1 MASSGYFI
9 TGTDTGIGKTVAT
22 AALQAVLQSE
32 GRSTGIMK
40 PIETGVD
47 AHCSSSA
54 NSDAKFLLEAA
65 GLTDEL
71 SDICPVRLKTP
82 AAPYQA
88 ALMEGVD
95 IDVSLILAAYQRLA
109 EKYEVMLVEGVG
121 GLLVPI
127 SKNYAVIDL
136 ISDMGLPVLI
146 VAGYQLGTLNHT
158 LMTLRNLKEKNLT
171 VTGILMT
178 QFDPEPLT
186 EVEQQQPELISELS
200 GVPIL
205 GELPYIDNLST
216 NSFTGEFLNHLR
228 QNIHPSLLT
237 PNG

>member
-9 TGTDTGIGKTVAT
+9 TGTDTGIGKTVVT
-22 AALQAVLQSE
+22 AALQAVLHHQ
-32 GRSTGIMK
+32 GCSTGIMK

-54 NSDAKFLLEAA
+54 NSDAKFLLEAS
-65 GLTDEL
+65 GLDDDL
-71 SDICPVRLKTP
+71 SDICPIRLKTP

-88 ALMEGVD
+88 ALMENIEID
-95 IDVSLILAAYQRLA
+95 ISRILTAYQRLA
-109 EKYEVMLVEGVG
+109 EKYSIMLVEGVG

-136 ISDMGLPVLI
+136 IGDMGLPVII

-158 LMTLRNLKEKNLT
+158 LLTLRNLKEKSLT
-171 VTGILMT
+171 VAGVIMT
-178 QFDPEPLT
+178 QMDPEPLS
-186 EVEQQQPELISELS
+186 EVEARQPELLAELS

-205 GELPYIDNLST
+205 GELPYMENLST
-216 NSFTGEFLNHLR
+216 DSFQGEWVSRLR
-228 QNIHPSLLT
+228 PKIHPSLLSQ
-237 PNG
+237 PR